1 MSKGLLKSSVSV
13 SGMTFLSRLLGFARD
28 VIIARVFG
36 ASLVADVFFVAF
48 KIPNFLRRLFAEG
61 AFSLAFVPVFSEYK
75 TKRDH
80 VEVKYLADGVAA
92 SLGGILLIVTIV
104 GVIAAP
110 LLITVFAPGFIGDED
125 KFDLAVAMLRIT
137 FPYIFFIS
145 LTAFA
150 AGILNTYGRFAVPAF
165 TPVLLNVSL
174 IFAALVLAPYF
185 EQPIMA
191 LAWGVFIAGAA
202 QLLFQLPFLLKIKML
217 PRPRRGADVEGVKR
231 IKKLMLPAVFGS
243 SVAQINLL
251 IDTLIAS
258 FLVTGSISWLYY
270 SDRLVEFPLGLFG
283 VALATVILPKLSQ
296 EHTLAS
302 SEEFSNTL
310 NWALTWVL
318 IIALPSTAGLML
330 LSEEM
335 LLTLFQYGQFSMHD
349 VTMAGQSLLAYSLGL
364 GGFIVVKVLA
374 SGFYSRQD
382 TKTPV
387 KVAVIAM
394 VTNMVLNVILV
405 FPLAHAG
412 LALATSLSAWLNA
425 GLLFYLL
432 KKQSIFHAQSGWL
445 LMFIR
450 VALAT
455 LVMSLVLWTLV
466 PALEQ
471 WVDMVW
477 YERGATLTLWLF
489 VGMLSYVVTLLAL
502 GLRRRHVVK

>member
-302 SEEFSNTL
+302 NEEFSNTL

-394 VTNMVLNVILV
+394 VTNMILNVILV

-432 KKQSIFHAQSGWL
+432 KKQDIFRAQSGWL
-445 LMFIR
+445 LMFVR

-455 LVMSLVLWTLV
+455 LVMSLVLWILV

-471 WVDMVW
+471 WVAMAW
-477 YERGATLTLWLF
+477 YERGATLMLWLF